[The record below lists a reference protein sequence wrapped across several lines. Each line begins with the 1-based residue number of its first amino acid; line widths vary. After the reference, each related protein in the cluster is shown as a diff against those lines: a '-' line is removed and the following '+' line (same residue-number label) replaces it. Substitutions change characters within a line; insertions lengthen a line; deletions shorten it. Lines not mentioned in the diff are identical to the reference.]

1 MIVLL
6 FLPSC
11 FFLFSSLR
19 MITLDLESVVGNMLY
34 NLNVRGGGG
43 LFISSCLLSGDRR
56 GFLSISYT
64 TSVLLLAV
72 F

>member
-11 FFLFSSLR
+11 FFLFSFLS

-43 LFISSCLLSGDRR
+43 LFSMH
-56 GFLSISYT
+56 
-64 TSVLLLAV
+64 
-72 F
+72 